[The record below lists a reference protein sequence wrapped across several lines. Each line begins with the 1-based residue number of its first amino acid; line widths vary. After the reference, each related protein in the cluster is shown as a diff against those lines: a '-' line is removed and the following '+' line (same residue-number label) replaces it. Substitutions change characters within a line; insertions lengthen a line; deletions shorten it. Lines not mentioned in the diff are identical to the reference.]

1 MFYKL
6 TKKLFNGTYQYKIVL
21 VCSGA
26 QWFRSNDMDEILSNL
41 VKIKHKLG
49 DDSQDFY
56 SRSRFSI
63 RTQEDLDYALQLH
76 HQLSL
81 LKNIDLRIETPW
93 VTIYTNNKN
102 DIDAI
107 IKLDESKV
115 KYVSMPPVDSVL
127 EADTIILPK
136 INFDYRIT
144 LGKTTQD
151 YPTFITWA
159 EASSKLKLTKA
170 CKKDLLKPR
179 SWGGSYFYITG
190 DNNLLMAKMHLGG
203 CISKVERII
212 NSKA

>member
-6 TKKLFNGTYQYKIVL
+6 TKKLFSGIYQYKIVL

-26 QWFRSNDMDEILSNL
+26 QWFRSNDMNEILSNL
-41 VKIKHKLG
+41 EKIKQKFA
-49 DDSQDFY
+49 DNPQDVY
-56 SRSRFSI
+56 SRSKYAI
-63 RTQEDLDYALQLH
+63 RSQPDLDYALQLH
-76 HQLSL
+76 HQLTL

-93 VTIYTNNKN
+93 VTIYTNNKK

-107 IKLDESKV
+107 IKIDESKV
-115 KYVSMPPVDSVL
+115 KYVSMPPIDSVL

-136 INFDYRIT
+136 INFDYRVT

-151 YPTFITWA
+151 YSAFISWA
-159 EASSKLKLTKA
+159 GASSKLKLTKT
-170 CKKDLLKPR
+170 CKRDLLKPR
-179 SWGGSYFYITG
+179 SWGGSYFYVTG
-190 DNNLLMAKMHLGG
+190 DNNLLMVRMHLGG

>member
-6 TKKLFNGTYQYKIVL
+6 TKKLFNGIYQYKIVL

-26 QWFRSNDMDEILSNL
+26 HWFRSNNMDEILRNL
-41 VKIKHKLG
+41 EKVKTKLA
-49 DDSQDFY
+49 DDPVDVYRNSRYAIRSQP
-56 SRSRFSI
+56 
-63 RTQEDLDYALQLH
+63 DLDYALQLH
-76 HQLSL
+76 HQLTL
-81 LKNIDLRIETPW
+81 LKNVDLRIETPW
-93 VTIYTNNKN
+93 VTIYTNNKK

-107 IKLDESKV
+107 IQLDESKV
-115 KYVSMPPVDSVL
+115 KYVSMPPADSVL
-127 EADTIILPK
+127 EVDTIILPK

-151 YPTFITWA
+151 YPTFIAWA

-190 DNNLLMAKMHLGG
+190 ENNLLMAKMHLGG

-212 NSKA
+212 SNKA